1 MELVVHAEAVH
12 RDRAGL
18 RGGLGVSHD
27 PSLHPPQ
34 HRSSGLATGGAFKG
48 SAACSPATSAARVV
62 GVDSRALFNRVP
74 TVSQ

>member
-1 MELVVHAEAVH
+1 VELVVHAEAMH

-18 RGGLGVSHD
+18 QGGLGVSHD

-34 HRSSGLATGGAFKG
+34 HQSSGFATGGAFKG
-48 SAACSPATSAARVV
+48 SAACSPATRATRVV

-74 TVSQ
+74 TASQ